1 MQEGRTDLATF
12 LPILARDL
20 VQLENEFPKAFSTS
34 EVTKTNLQL
43 DLQFLKEW
51 PILFSDDRG
60 GHGSDGK
67 PNYIFVMK

>member
-1 MQEGRTDLATF
+1 MATF

-34 EVTKTNLQL
+34 EVAKVNLQL

-51 PILFSDDRG
+51 PILFSDDKG
-60 GHGSDGK
+60 TLDSKNK